1 MSGKRENTQMTKLV
15 AACKGIERMLHSNVY
30 IFLGGLRGIF
40 LFCTINLHPKIT
52 MFDVWDDAYNL
63 PLSLAIRGRDFFW
76 KGFQRSKSCLVCMQN
91 SPYFPLLRSSSLFP
105 FTLILVLTLLLE
117 HLDAIWGLRSLP
129 GLPTCLRH
137 SGLPALRASDGGA
150 EKRMAK
156 KKLKVEWGLQAPDKL
171 AFLNSCVLLFQRT
184 RNINFLEGFKNAM
197 IAQSSGFCFFPCPH
211 SFPQNK
217 CILCLLCCPGNREYA
232 TQR

>member
-91 SPYFPLLRSSSLFP
+91 SPYFPLLRSFHSHPCSDSSTWTP
-105 FTLILVLTLLLE
+105 RCY
-117 HLDAIWGLRSLP
+117 LRPAVSTGP
-129 GLPTCLRH
+129 ACLRH
-137 SGLPALRASDGGA
+137 SSLPALRASDGGA